1 MAKRKLAPTPVKMFT
16 TVRYVGDVEALKGT
30 THTVDSDI
38 KDKGAFIEQQYQL
51 HLDRLAAEEAKA
63 AELKA
68 AEEQAL
74 AAAEARAQAITEAPS
89 PEPVVEPLAGA
100 PQGDAQEQL
109 ALAASLSNVTGSL
122 LTQAREV
129 EALQQ
134 QVATLLATT
143 EALMDQI
150 NAAGIAKSEA
160 LDLVKS
166 AQTMMSGLA
175 QSTSIQIEGMQSA
188 IRAANDEAQV
198 YRSTMLE
205 HVELVDRASRITD
218 AAVDIAKQTAQDE
231 VDQMWDQFVASTNA
245 VLVAAGVGRN
255 QFLQIL
261 NSGMVQGE
269 QAVIA
274 SREELA
280 TYVNLMR
287 ATSAAQDQ
295 TDENITIGA
304 SQMRKQKLENQIGG
318 QTISS

>member
-304 SQMRKQKLENQIGG
+304 SQMRKQKLENQIGD